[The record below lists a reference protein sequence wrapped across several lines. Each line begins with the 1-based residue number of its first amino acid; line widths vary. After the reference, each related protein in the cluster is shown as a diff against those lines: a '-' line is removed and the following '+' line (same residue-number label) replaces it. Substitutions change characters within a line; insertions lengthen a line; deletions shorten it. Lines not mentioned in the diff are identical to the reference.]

1 MFHPQALKR
10 YFSKNAK
17 LFLFGLLIIGG
28 LLINLKPALA
38 LFGVGDFGVFDL
50 NMLFLDALDVC
61 DSMVKLVIQLYLL
74 ILATLLY
81 VGIAAGV
88 LEWAVSLPINLG
100 SGIVASGWSFMV
112 GIANIVL
119 VVALLVIALAY
130 ILRLESYNAKK
141 MLPKFILVAI
151 LINFSLLFVR
161 GLVDISHFVQNT
173 LLSSFGPGFITSGV
187 QPIMDSLL
195 NYSWTYL
202 AMTLTYLVTA
212 FIPYVNAAAL
222 VFLTVWILV
231 DIFYSGFAI
240 TVLLLIIASAIATI
254 MNVLIFVFLARIAMV
269 WILAIFSPVAFAF
282 AVFPVGKKSTRIPLF
297 DFNRWLKMLTEWL
310 ISGIIILF
318 LLGLGFKFIGDIIPF
333 TPNITIEDFQTPNIL
348 YPYLFLLVYLGIVS
362 YFAKQYTPELAG
374 ALMNQAQ
381 AVWNKGRSMWKPGTV
396 RQRGITSA
404 GSKAAERY
412 LAKMELK
419 KAKGEKLSV
428 RERIG
433 SAGARAFRPWRPLK
447 TTAAH
452 EVSQRIE
459 AGADEL
465 KKDHGKNVAEAK
477 NKANMHTAEGRIS
490 FATYAANAKGAAGLS
505 ELEDEEL
512 KSIIKNDMAVYSPDK
527 IKDVIKHRPDLM
539 EEDDIK
545 DVITKNL
552 VSDEYDKDAGKFK
565 DKNVQAVLESG
576 IEIDGK
582 NVADLVDKPEDRA
595 KIVQEGA
602 RKKVV
607 DSLKEKDI
615 DDFSEKALENNAFAE
630 SLVRWK
636 PHRYIRKLSEA
647 KGNWTNQKINEQIK
661 KLGEEL
667 IKTNSAFVT
676 QTIKSPGYQVFHR
689 LEVDDEKNPGK
700 KKEIELG
707 DLHAIQDKQKEERAK
722 KQPAVPEKEETWETA
737 SLRVPQAA
745 TRLKGEFSKEHTK
758 EGKSL
763 TQEEEDY
770 RIRIENDVESL
781 KKKRE
786 KAASL
791 KEKLKELEEEKGK
804 GYTTD
809 KLHDIAME
817 IKNNEEKLHQ
827 TEKDAES
834 IYNDYKNDQDT
845 YSKKRAKLEDIQKE
859 EMKERRDKAGLGEV
873 LPAEALSRLKPESI
887 SDEEIQETQKK
898 YNLDNATEAKVKILQ
913 ERSAALKS
921 AFEKEGIKT
930 QRKPILTPKEVE
942 KIAKRAME
950 KERKQ
955 LEKFGFTDG
964 EVRKVKEEAMEKY
977 VHDVLSIQVKEGE
990 TFDDYLV
997 REGKAFWEGE
1007 QKELKEKGE
1016 FRPDF
1021 TDTLKTAQR
1030 KSYKD
1035 IEVEEDEVMNR
1046 LEQRGVKKTR
1056 GFYMKKDFD
1065 RIKEEIQREKAK
1077 EMEEAVLREKR
1088 KQFERAAKSG
1098 PTQASTPK
1106 GVEIDD
1112 KLLKSIPP
1120 IKIKKSDIKEIFES
1134 DALPEQ
1140 YKEEIKSLKDVKDL
1154 RKSINEKIKSI
1165 EKKKKQ
1171 NTAVSKEDVEQL
1183 KKMREDFGHI
1193 EEAMKRLEQK
1203 KITHPDE
1210 NQ

>member
-1 MFHPQALKR
+1 MLHSQSLKN
-10 YFSKNAK
+10 YFPRNAK
-17 LFLFGLLIIGG
+17 LFLFGFFILGG

-38 LFGVGDFGVFDL
+38 LFGIGDVGLFDL

-61 DSMVKLVIQLYLL
+61 DSMVRFVIQMYML
-74 ILATLLY
+74 ILGTLLY
-81 VGIAAGV
+81 VGIASGI
-88 LEWAVSLPINLG
+88 LEWAISLPISLS
-100 SGIVASGWSFMV
+100 SGIVTSGWSFMV
-112 GIANIVL
+112 GIANVILVL
-119 VVALLVIALAY
+119 ALLVIALAY
-130 ILRLESYNAKK
+130 ILRIESYNAKK
-141 MLPKFILVAI
+141 MLPKFIMVAI

-161 GLVDISHFVQNT
+161 GLVDIAHFIQNT
-173 LLSSFGPGFITSGV
+173 LLLSFGPGFITAGV
-187 QPIMDSLL
+187 KPVMDSLL

-222 VFLTVWILV
+222 VGITIWILV
-231 DIFYSGFAI
+231 DVFYSGFAM
-240 TVLLLIIASAIATI
+240 TVLLLIIASSIATI

-269 WILAIFSPVAFAF
+269 WILAIFSPVAFAM
-282 AVFPVGKKSTRIPLF
+282 AVFPMGKKSTRIPFF
-297 DFNRWLKMLTEWL
+297 DFNKWLKLLTEWL

-318 LLGLGFKFIGDIIPF
+318 LLGLGFKYIGEIIPF
-333 TPNITIEDFQTPNIL
+333 TPNITIGGFAAPNIL

-381 AVWNKGRSMWKPGTV
+381 GVWNKGKSMWKPGTV

-404 GSKAAERY
+404 GGKAAERY

-419 KAKGEKLSV
+419 KAKGEKLTV

-433 SAGARAFRPWRPLK
+433 SAGARAFRPWRPVK
-447 TTAAH
+447 TTASH
-452 EVSQRIE
+452 EVSQRINTT
-459 AGADEL
+459 ASEL
-465 KKDHGKNVAEAK
+465 ETNHGDNVKEAK
-477 NKANMHTAEGRIS
+477 KKFNMYTAEDRIA
-490 FATYAANAKGAAGLS
+490 FATYAAKVKGTAGLD
-505 ELEDEEL
+505 ELGDDKL
-512 KSIIKNDMAVYSPDK
+512 KSIIKNDMAAYSPDS
-527 IKDVIKHRPDLM
+527 IKNIVKHRPELM
-539 EEDDIK
+539 QDEDIGE
-545 DVITKNL
+545 VIRKNL
-552 VSDEYDKDAGKFK
+552 VSDEYDETKGRFK
-565 DKNVQAVLESG
+565 DKNVQAVLDSG
-576 IEIDGK
+576 IKIGED
-582 NVADLVDKPEDRA
+582 NVSELVKSEEGRA

-602 RKKVV
+602 HKKVV
-607 DSLKEKDI
+607 DSLKTNEI
-615 DDFSEKALENNAFAE
+615 DNFSDDALKNEAFAK

-636 PHRYIRKLSEA
+636 APDYIRRLALA
-647 KGNWTNQKINEQIK
+647 KGTGATQKINEQLNEN
-661 KLGEEL
+661 LGGIGLEEL
-667 IKTNSAFVT
+667 LKTNSSLASQIVR
-676 QTIKSPGYQVFHR
+676 SPGYKSLFKLKDKDGKDIGVAKVK
-689 LEVDDEKNPGK
+689 EVQTAQMGK
-700 KKEIELG
+700 KP
-707 DLHAIQDKQKEERAK
+707 
-722 KQPAVPEKEETWETA
+722 PAAPEKEETWETA
-737 SLRVPQAA
+737 SLRAPQPA
-745 TRLKGEFSKEHTK
+745 TRLKGEFSKEYAD
-758 EGKSL
+758 EGKAL
-763 TQEEEDY
+763 RREEEDY

-791 KEKLKELEEEKGK
+791 KKKLKELEEEKGK